1 MPKTRETFFYLSALN
16 LISHMFESPDF
27 PKSLD
32 ESIFESWLE
41 SGRSRRIPYA
51 YLLVIWDELEANYF
65 PIYAEERSEILEY
78 ERMGQSSGRQTLVAA
93 YDLYSES
100 RIA

>member
-1 MPKTRETFFYLSALN
+1 
-16 LISHMFESPDF
+16 MFESPDF

-32 ESIFESWLE
+32 ESTFDSWLE
-41 SGRSRRIPYA
+41 SGRGRKIPYA
-51 YLLVIWDELEANYF
+51 YLLVVWDELEEEYF
-65 PIYAEERSEILEY
+65 PVYAEEREEIQEY
-78 ERMGQSSGRQTLVAA
+78 ERMGQSSGRQSLVAA